1 MKEEFLNKIKN
12 NEYISNR
19 LYQSVKDEYPNF
31 NIEKYNNKVLD
42 GLKEKYKDYFQNMF
56 KGIDDNIVLDDE
68 QIKAILSDEASALII
83 AGAGTGKTTTMTAK
97 VKYLVDIKKVE
108 PSKILVMSYTKK
120 ATQELEKRIVGDFN
134 IPAHI
139 TTFHSL
145 GLEYIRNIFKNRKCS
160 VIDYNDREEIFFN
173 YFCEVFKDK
182 NKLKDIL
189 NTFEVSKVNMSW
201 VFSKWFLQNYEKFN
215 TFEELIE
222 EYKRHKIEE
231 AKNSSIGIK
240 GFINNW
246 VEKRINS
253 EDVVTIQGEY
263 VKSASE
269 AVIANYLYKN
279 GIIYS
284 YEKIYS
290 ELMEDRKVYKPDFT
304 IDVAGEEIYIEYFGI
319 DEEKYNKN
327 KEQKIKFHKEHNN
340 KFIDLDMTPIE
351 KIEEELNK
359 KLQEYGVKY
368 NKKTDEE
375 IYSRILDNNKL
386 SLIYPFK
393 NFFYEIINVI
403 KESVN
408 RENYQEIIKDY
419 INTLKEEKN
428 DAIKQYKYLNDFYVY
443 YQKNLYG
450 AEIYKFDYS
459 DLLYYANKY
468 IENISINNDLNFEY
482 IIIDEY
488 QDISQ
493 YKYELAKKTV
503 DRNHAKIYAVGDD
516 WQSIYSFSGSRIEYT
531 YNFKK
536 YFKDAVLFKIN
547 RTYRNS
553 QELLNVSGEFVMRN
567 PDQIKKYLLSNKH
580 LNRPVEFVY
589 FDDNYEYDKLKEVI
603 LNIHNSNPN
612 HNILV
617 LGRTNAIINRCF
629 DTDYL
634 NDELGTKISFVG
646 YEDIELEGMTIH
658 KSKGLTFDEVIVIG
672 LNKSFPSSD
681 KSNYWIISLFRYPS
695 VIEKIP
701 YAEER
706 RLFYVALT
714 RTKNKVYLLV
724 NKDETKQSVF
734 INEIKEICYERQARY
749 TTK

>member
-1 MKEEFLNKIKN
+1 MKEEFLNKVKN

-19 LYQSVKDEYPNF
+19 LYQSVKDEYQTF
-31 NIEKYNNKVLD
+31 NIEEYNNKVLD
-42 GLKEKYKDYFQNMF
+42 SLKEKYKDYFQNMF

-68 QIKAILSDEASALII
+68 QIKAILSDEDSALII

-222 EYKRHKIEE
+222 EYKKHKIEE

-279 GIIYS
+279 RIIYS

-359 KLQEYGVKY
+359 KLQEHGVKY

-503 DRNHAKIYAVGDD
+503 DKNHAKIYAVGDD

-536 YFKDAVLFKIN
+536 YFKDAVLFRIN

-589 FDDNYEYDKLKEVI
+589 FDDNHEYDKLKEVI

-734 INEIKEICYERQARY
+734 INEIKEICYNKQ
-749 TTK
+749 

>member
-1 MKEEFLNKIKN
+1 MREEFLNKIKN

-19 LYQSVKDEYPNF
+19 IYELVKAEYPSF
-31 NIEKYNNKVLD
+31 NIEEHNNKVLEN
-42 GLKEKYKDYFQNMF
+42 LKEKYKDYFQNMF

-68 QIKAILSDEASALII
+68 QIKAILSDEDSALII

-120 ATQELEKRIVGDFN
+120 ATEELEKRILGDFN

-145 GLEYIRNIFKNRKCS
+145 GYEYIRNIFNNRKCT
-160 VIDYNDREEIFFN
+160 VIDYNDKEEIFFN
-173 YFCEVFKDK
+173 YFSMIFKDK
-182 NKLKDIL
+182 NKLKGIID
-189 NTFEVSKVNMSW
+189 TFNINRTGMSW
-201 VFSKWFLQNYEKFN
+201 VFSKWFLQNYEKYD
-215 TFEELIE
+215 TFEQLIK
-222 EYKRHKIEE
+222 EYKKFKIEE
-231 AKNSSIGIK
+231 ARNTSIGLK
-240 GFINNW
+240 GFIDNWIEKKINN
-246 VEKRINS
+246 
-253 EDVVTIQGEY
+253 EDIITIQGEY

-269 AVIANYLYKN
+269 AIIANFLYKM

-284 YEKIYS
+284 YEKIYT
-290 ELMEDRKVYKPDFT
+290 ELMDDKRIYKPDFT
-304 IDVAGEEIYIEYFGI
+304 IDIGGEEIYIEYFGL
-319 DEEKYNKN
+319 DDEKYNKN

-340 KFIDLDMTPIE
+340 KFIELDKVPLENIE
-351 KIEEELNK
+351 NELDK
-359 KLQEYGVKY
+359 KLKEFGIKY
-368 NKKTDEE
+368 KPRTYEE
-375 IYSRILDNNKL
+375 IYERILDNNKL
-386 SLIYPFK
+386 SIMYPFK
-393 NFFYEIINVI
+393 NFFYEIVNVI

-408 RENYQEIIKDY
+408 RENYKSIIKNY
-419 INTLKEEKN
+419 IETLTDEKEETKKEYIYFN
-428 DAIKQYKYLNDFYVY
+428 EFYVY
-443 YQKNLYG
+443 YQSMLYG
-450 AEIYKFDYS
+450 SEVYKFDYS

-468 IENISINNDLNFEY
+468 IENIGINNDLNFEY

-493 YKYELAKKTV
+493 YKYELARKTLE
-503 DRNHAKIYAVGDD
+503 RNHAKIYAVGDD

-536 YFKDAVLFKIN
+536 YFKDAVIFRIS

-580 LNRPVEFVY
+580 INKPIEFVY
-589 FDDNYEYDKLKEVI
+589 FDDDREYDKLKEII
-603 LNIHNSNPN
+603 LNIYKNNPN

-617 LGRTNAIINRCF
+617 LGRTNAIINKCF

-634 NDELGTKISFVG
+634 TDELGTKISFVG

-681 KSNYWIISLFRYPS
+681 KNTYWINSLFKYPS

-714 RTKNKVYLLV
+714 RTKNEVYLLV

-734 INEIKEICYERQARY
+734 INEMKEICYNKQQ
-749 TTK
+749 

>member
-1 MKEEFLNKIKN
+1 MKEEFLNKVKN
-12 NEYISNR
+12 NEYVSNR
-19 LYQSVKDEYPNF
+19 LYQSVKNEYQNF
-31 NIEKYNNKVLD
+31 NIEEYNSKVLD
-42 GLKEKYKDYFQNMF
+42 SLKEKYKDYFQNMF

-68 QIKAILSDEASALII
+68 QIKAILSDEDSALII

-160 VIDYNDREEIFFN
+160 VIDYNDREDIFFN
-173 YFCEVFKDK
+173 YFCKVFKDK

-201 VFSKWFLQNYEKFN
+201 AFSKWFLQNYEKFN

-279 GIIYS
+279 GITYS

-428 DAIKQYKYLNDFYVY
+428 DAIKQYKYLNEFYVY

-734 INEIKEICYERQARY
+734 INEIKEICYNKQ
-749 TTK
+749 

>member
-19 LYQSVKDEYPNF
+19 LYQSVKDEYQNF
-31 NIEKYNNKVLD
+31 NIEEYNNKVLD
-42 GLKEKYKDYFQNMF
+42 NLKEKYKDYFQNMF

-68 QIKAILSDEASALII
+68 QIKAILSEEDSALII

-120 ATQELEKRIVGDFN
+120 ATQELEKRIAGDFN

-189 NTFEVSKVNMSW
+189 NTFEVSKVKMSW

-222 EYKRHKIEE
+222 EYKKHKIEE

-340 KFIDLDMTPIE
+340 KFIDLDMTSIE

-428 DAIKQYKYLNDFYVY
+428 DAIKQYKYLNEFYVY

-536 YFKDAVLFKIN
+536 YFKDAVLFRIN

-589 FDDNYEYDKLKEVI
+589 FDDNHEYDKLKEVI
-603 LNIHNSNPN
+603 LNIHNSNPD

-734 INEIKEICYERQARY
+734 INEIKEICYNKQ
-749 TTK
+749 

>member
-19 LYQSVKDEYPNF
+19 LYQSVKDEYQTF
-31 NIEKYNNKVLD
+31 NIEEYNNKVLD
-42 GLKEKYKDYFQNMF
+42 NLKEKYKDYFQNMF

-68 QIKAILSDEASALII
+68 QIKAILSDEDSALII

-182 NKLKDIL
+182 SKLKDIL

-222 EYKRHKIEE
+222 EYKRYKIEE

-240 GFINNW
+240 SFINNW

-253 EDVVTIQGEY
+253 E
-263 VKSASE
+263 
-269 AVIANYLYKN
+269 AVIANFLYKN

-359 KLQEYGVKY
+359 KIQAYGVKY

-419 INTLKEEKN
+419 INTLKEERN
-428 DAIKQYKYLNDFYVY
+428 EAIKQYKYLNEFYVY

-450 AEIYKFDYS
+450 SETYKFDYS

-536 YFKDAVLFKIN
+536 YFKDAVLFRIN

-553 QELLNVSGEFVMRN
+553 QELLNVSGEFIMRN

-589 FDDNYEYDKLKEVI
+589 FDDNHEYDKLKEVI
-603 LNIHNSNPN
+603 LNIHNNNPD

-672 LNKSFPSSD
+672 LNKNFPSSD

-734 INEIKEICYERQARY
+734 INEIKEICYDKR
-749 TTK
+749 

>member
-19 LYQSVKDEYPNF
+19 LYQSVKDEYQNF
-31 NIEKYNNKVLD
+31 NIEEYNSEVLD
-42 GLKEKYKDYFQNMF
+42 SLKEKYKDYFQNMF

-68 QIKAILSDEASALII
+68 QIKAILSDEDSALII

-120 ATQELEKRIVGDFN
+120 ATQELEKRLVGDFN
-134 IPAHI
+134 IPVHI
-139 TTFHSL
+139 ITFHSL

-231 AKNSSIGIK
+231 AKKSSIGIK

-359 KLQEYGVKY
+359 KLREYGVKY

-428 DAIKQYKYLNDFYVY
+428 DAIKQYKYLNEFYVY

-536 YFKDAVLFKIN
+536 YFKDAVLFRIN

-589 FDDNYEYDKLKEVI
+589 FDDNHEYDKLKEII
-603 LNIHNSNPN
+603 LNIHNSNPD

-714 RTKNKVYLLV
+714 RTKNKVYLFV
-724 NKDETKQSVF
+724 NKDEIKQSVF
-734 INEIKEICYERQARY
+734 INEIKEICYNKQ
-749 TTK
+749 

>member
-1 MKEEFLNKIKN
+1 MKEEFLNKVKN
-12 NEYISNR
+12 NEYVSNR
-19 LYQSVKDEYPNF
+19 LYQSVKDEYQNF
-31 NIEKYNNKVLD
+31 NIEEYNNKVLD
-42 GLKEKYKDYFQNMF
+42 SLKEKYKDYFQNMF

-68 QIKAILSDEASALII
+68 QIKAILSDEDSALII

-108 PSKILVMSYTKK
+108 PSKILVISYTKK

-134 IPAHI
+134 IPAYI

-182 NKLKDIL
+182 SKLKDIL

-222 EYKRHKIEE
+222 EYKSYKIEE
-231 AKNSSIGIK
+231 AKNSSVGLK
-240 GFINNW
+240 SFINNW

-253 EDVVTIQGEY
+253 EDVITIQGEY

-269 AVIANYLYKN
+269 AVIANFLYKN

-359 KLQEYGVKY
+359 KLREYGVKY

-393 NFFYEIINVI
+393 NLFYEIINVI

-419 INTLKEEKN
+419 INTLKEEKD
-428 DAIKQYKYLNDFYVY
+428 DAIKQYKYLNEFYVY

-450 AEIYKFDYS
+450 VEIYKFDYS
-459 DLLYYANKY
+459 DLLYYTNKY
-468 IENISINNDLNFEY
+468 IENISINKDLNFEY

-536 YFKDAVLFKIN
+536 YFKDAVLFRIN

-553 QELLNVSGEFVMRN
+553 QELLNVSGEFIMRN

-589 FDDNYEYDKLKEVI
+589 FDDNHEYDKLKEVI
-603 LNIHNSNPN
+603 LNIHNNNPD

-672 LNKSFPSSD
+672 LNKNFPSSD

-734 INEIKEICYERQARY
+734 INEIKEICYDKR
-749 TTK
+749 

>member
-1 MKEEFLNKIKN
+1 MKEDFLNKIKN

-19 LYQSVKDEYPNF
+19 LYQSVKDEYQNF
-31 NIEKYNNKVLD
+31 NVKEYNNKVLNS
-42 GLKEKYKDYFQNMF
+42 LKEKYKDYFENMF

-68 QIKAILSDEASALII
+68 QIKAILSDEDSALII

-160 VIDYNDREEIFFN
+160 VIDYNDREDIFFN

-201 VFSKWFLQNYEKFN
+201 VFSKWFLKNYEKFN

-222 EYKRHKIEE
+222 EYKRYKIEE

-279 GIIYS
+279 GITYS

-304 IDVAGEEIYIEYFGI
+304 IDVAGEEVYIEYFGI

-419 INTLKEEKN
+419 INTIKEEKN
-428 DAIKQYKYLNDFYVY
+428 DAIKQYKYLNEFYVY

-536 YFKDAVLFKIN
+536 YFKDAVLFRIN

-589 FDDNYEYDKLKEVI
+589 FDDNHEYDKLKEVI

-734 INEIKEICYERQARY
+734 INEIKEICYNKQ
-749 TTK
+749 

>member
-1 MKEEFLNKIKN
+1 MKEELLNKIKN
-12 NEYISNR
+12 KEYISNR
-19 LYQSVKDEYPNF
+19 LYQSVKDEYQSF
-31 NIEKYNNKVLD
+31 NIEEYNNKVLNS
-42 GLKEKYKDYFQNMF
+42 LKEKYKDYFQNMF

-68 QIKAILSDEASALII
+68 QIKAILSEEDSALII

-240 GFINNW
+240 DFINNW

-279 GIIYS
+279 GILYS

-359 KLQEYGVKY
+359 KLREYGVKY

-419 INTLKEEKN
+419 INTLKEEKD
-428 DAIKQYKYLNDFYVY
+428 DAIKQYKYLNEFYVY

-536 YFKDAVLFKIN
+536 YFKDAVLFRIN

-553 QELLNVSGEFVMRN
+553 QELLNISGEFVMRN

-589 FDDNYEYDKLKEVI
+589 FDDNHEYDKLKEII
-603 LNIHNSNPN
+603 LNIHNSNPD

-734 INEIKEICYERQARY
+734 INEIKEICYNKQ
-749 TTK
+749 

>member
-1 MKEEFLNKIKN
+1 MKEEFLNKKMN

-19 LYQSVKDEYPNF
+19 LYQSVKDEYQNF
-31 NIEKYNNKVLD
+31 NIEEYNNKVLNS
-42 GLKEKYKDYFQNMF
+42 LKEKYKDYFQNMF

-68 QIKAILSDEASALII
+68 QIKAILSDEDSALII
-83 AGAGTGKTTTMTAK
+83 AGAGKGKTTTMTAK

-160 VIDYNDREEIFFN
+160 VIDYNDREEMFFN

-201 VFSKWFLQNYEKFN
+201 AFSKWFLQNYEKFN

-279 GIIYS
+279 GITYS

-327 KEQKIKFHKEHNN
+327 KEQKIKFHKEHYN

-359 KLQEYGVKY
+359 KLQEYGIKY

-393 NFFYEIINVI
+393 NFFM
-403 KESVN
+403 K
-408 RENYQEIIKDY
+408 
-419 INTLKEEKN
+419 
-428 DAIKQYKYLNDFYVY
+428 
-443 YQKNLYG
+443 
-450 AEIYKFDYS
+450 
-459 DLLYYANKY
+459 
-468 IENISINNDLNFEY
+468 
-482 IIIDEY
+482 
-488 QDISQ
+488 
-493 YKYELAKKTV
+493 
-503 DRNHAKIYAVGDD
+503 
-516 WQSIYSFSGSRIEYT
+516 
-531 YNFKK
+531 
-536 YFKDAVLFKIN
+536 
-547 RTYRNS
+547 
-553 QELLNVSGEFVMRN
+553 
-567 PDQIKKYLLSNKH
+567 
-580 LNRPVEFVY
+580 
-589 FDDNYEYDKLKEVI
+589 
-603 LNIHNSNPN
+603 
-612 HNILV
+612 
-617 LGRTNAIINRCF
+617 
-629 DTDYL
+629 
-634 NDELGTKISFVG
+634 
-646 YEDIELEGMTIH
+646 
-658 KSKGLTFDEVIVIG
+658 
-672 LNKSFPSSD
+672 
-681 KSNYWIISLFRYPS
+681 
-695 VIEKIP
+695 
-701 YAEER
+701 
-706 RLFYVALT
+706 
-714 RTKNKVYLLV
+714 
-724 NKDETKQSVF
+724 
-734 INEIKEICYERQARY
+734 
-749 TTK
+749 

>member
-19 LYQSVKDEYPNF
+19 LYQSVKDEYQTF
-31 NIEKYNNKVLD
+31 NIEEYNNKVLD
-42 GLKEKYKDYFQNMF
+42 NLKEKYKDYFQNMF

-68 QIKAILSDEASALII
+68 QIKAILSDEDSALII

-182 NKLKDIL
+182 SKLKDIL

-201 VFSKWFLQNYEKFN
+201 IFSKWFLQNYEKFN
-215 TFEELIE
+215 TFKELIE

-231 AKNSSIGIK
+231 AKNSSIGVK

-253 EDVVTIQGEY
+253 EDVITIQGEY

-269 AVIANYLYKN
+269 AVIANFLYKN

-359 KLQEYGVKY
+359 KIQAYGVKY

-428 DAIKQYKYLNDFYVY
+428 DAIKQYKYLNEFYVY

-450 AEIYKFDYS
+450 SETYKFDYS

-553 QELLNVSGEFVMRN
+553 QELLNVSGKFVMRN

-589 FDDNYEYDKLKEVI
+589 FDDNHEYDKLKEVI

-734 INEIKEICYERQARY
+734 INEIKEICYNKQ
-749 TTK
+749 

>member
-19 LYQSVKDEYPNF
+19 LYQSVKDEYQTF
-31 NIEKYNNKVLD
+31 NIEEYNNKVLD
-42 GLKEKYKDYFQNMF
+42 NLKEKYKDYFQNMF

-68 QIKAILSDEASALII
+68 QIKAILSDEDSALII

-134 IPAHI
+134 IPVHI

-160 VIDYNDREEIFFN
+160 VIDYNDRKEIFFN

-340 KFIDLDMTPIE
+340 IFIDLDMTPIE

-368 NKKTDEE
+368 SKKTDEE

-393 NFFYEIINVI
+393 NLFYEIINVI

-428 DAIKQYKYLNDFYVY
+428 DAIKQYKYLNEFYVY

-536 YFKDAVLFKIN
+536 YFKDAVLFRIN

-567 PDQIKKYLLSNKH
+567 PNQIKKYLLSNKH

-589 FDDNYEYDKLKEVI
+589 FDDNHEYDKLKEII

-634 NDELGTKISFVG
+634 NDELGTKISFIG

-734 INEIKEICYERQARY
+734 INEIKEIYYSTQ
-749 TTK
+749 

>member
-1 MKEEFLNKIKN
+1 MKEEFLNKVKN

-19 LYQSVKDEYPNF
+19 LYQSVKDEYQTF
-31 NIEKYNNKVLD
+31 NKEEYNNKVLD
-42 GLKEKYKDYFQNMF
+42 SLKEKYKDYFQNMF

-68 QIKAILSDEASALII
+68 QIKAILSDEDSALII

-201 VFSKWFLQNYEKFN
+201 IFSKWFLQNYEKFN

-222 EYKRHKIEE
+222 EYKKHKIEE

-279 GIIYS
+279 GIMYS

-428 DAIKQYKYLNDFYVY
+428 DAIKQYKYLNEFYVY

-536 YFKDAVLFKIN
+536 YFKDAVLFRIN

-589 FDDNYEYDKLKEVI
+589 FDDNHEYDKLKEII
-603 LNIHNSNPN
+603 LNIHNSNPH

-734 INEIKEICYERQARY
+734 INEIKEICYNKQ
-749 TTK
+749 